1 MWTFTFRNCYFV
13 SMIFSHRR
21 DFMKSICKG
30 LFYLV
35 FFLGIIFGFASCS
48 KSSFVLVE
56 GTSFRG
62 QIADSEIFVDG
73 RPIKI
78 NSFFICNHE
87 VTQDEYKK
95 VMAENPSYFASNAAV
110 NEEQKQRPV
119 ECVSFYDA
127 IAYCNK
133 LSMME
138 GLNPCYKIN
147 GSYKPADWGLIPNMY
162 NETWN
167 SVTCDFSANGYR
179 LPTEVEWEYAARGG
193 KKFIGDG
200 TRQYLYAGG
209 NDVGEVA
216 WYVENSDGKTHEVLE
231 KDSNQLDIYDM
242 SGNVAEWCWDWFS
255 EITAETPVTGATSSS
270 SKTSRGGNWGE
281 RAFSNQVNSRS
292 NENPA
297 FKSYGLGFRVVR
309 TAK

>member
-1 MWTFTFRNCYFV
+1 
-13 SMIFSHRR
+13 
-21 DFMKSICKG
+21 MKKISKG
-30 LFYLV
+30 FFYLV
-35 FFLGIIFGFASCS
+35 VCLGISLGLASCS

-73 RPIKI
+73 RPIKV

-95 VMAENPSYFASNAAV
+95 VMTENPSYFTSNAAV

-127 IAYCNK
+127 IVYCNK

-147 GSYKPADWGLIPNMY
+147 GSYKPADWGFVPNMY
-162 NETWN
+162 NENWN
-167 SVTCDFSANGYR
+167 TVTCDFSANGYR

-209 NDVGEVA
+209 NTIGEVA
-216 WYVENSDGKTHEVLE
+216 WYVENAGGKTHEVME

-255 EITAETPVTGATSSS
+255 EITAETPITGATSSS

-281 RAFSNQVNSRS
+281 RAFSNQVNARS

-309 TAK
+309 TAT